1 MNSKLENIPYKISQS
16 FLQFETILKFVK
28 SLDGVKM
35 YELKDNNQAHFL
47 SLNVAKTT
55 LYFYNNELVA
65 VYYLLNERSEQL
77 LKVIDQVESELNL
90 KVQKID
96 EIKYFWNLKNEKFL
110 IGISG
115 NQIIY
120 IYQISDTIK
129 IQE

>member
-35 YELKDNNQAHFL
+35 YELKGNNQAHFL

-96 EIKYFWNLKNEKFL
+96 EIK
-110 IGISG
+110 
-115 NQIIY
+115 
-120 IYQISDTIK
+120 
-129 IQE
+129 

>member
-35 YELKDNNQAHFL
+35 YELKGNNQAHFL

-110 IGISG
+110 IGIYE

-120 IYQISDTIK
+120 IYQISDKIK